1 MAHYNQSAG
10 NVNYD
15 ITTNYGFL
23 GSRAEVTI
31 TYKDPNSDEKTTLFD
46 KDIPNGNAIV
56 EDKTVFSILGGGTY
70 VTLPGTTSELDFGAT
85 FLSKLAFYIGGTT
98 AINVGGSA
106 FSGST
111 FNVFG
116 GDATLTGGAVGSGFS
131 SNTVN
136 IGYGGKFN
144 TGNTFLSFLSGT
156 TINFTDGGGTL
167 VVNGGSSFIDLSGKT
182 SINNYNPV
190 DDTIELQNQTAIID
204 RYSISYNSNGS
215 VTVKLYS
222 GNEAVGSYTANLAD
236 GVTLPVG
243 DFYVDEGENPLK
255 ITYDGQNTYIG
266 VCFLA
271 GSMIRTPDGDCA
283 VENIQIGDE
292 VVTFDWKSNTDR
304 VSPVVWVG
312 KAHVSVRPD
321 LPDDEAGY
329 PVRIL
334 KNAVADGVPYKDM
347 LITAEHC
354 LFFEN
359 RFVPVRMLVNGV
371 SIFYDKSIMSY
382 DYYHVETERHSV
394 ITADGM
400 LTESY
405 LDTGN
410 RRSFR
415 QDGKVVGLRGAIRNW
430 VEDAAAPL
438 GVDRSFAEPVFR
450 ALDERKHKVETI
462 QKETKSRDMTNDPD
476 LHLITETGAIIR
488 PIRRMGGQY
497 SFMVPSHTKSVR
509 IMSRVSRPSD
519 VIGPFVDDRRYL
531 GVAVTDI
538 CLLSARS
545 QYALISHVQ
554 VEKPEGWYLTD
565 GSGSIWTNGAALL
578 PVGDHLESDK
588 VSLLSITILEN
599 NSYFLNESE
608 KKENRKNLA

>member
-1 MAHYNQSAG
+1 MSHYHDT
-10 NVNYD
+10 VNDITYD
-15 ITTNYGFL
+15 IDTSVGLFGSQTN
-23 GSRAEVTI
+23 VTI
-31 TYKDPNSDEKTTLFD
+31 TDSHGNTLFD
-46 KDIPNGNAIV
+46 KNLPHGNVVV

-70 VTLPGTTSELDFGAT
+70 VTRPGTTSEIDFLGT
-85 FLSKLAFYIGGTT
+85 FLTGTTYYIGGNTT
-98 AINVGGSA
+98 IKVGGSA
-106 FSGST
+106 LTSST
-111 FNVFG
+111 VNVFG

-156 TINFTDGGGTL
+156 KINFTDGGGTL
-167 VVNGGSSFIDLSGKT
+167 VVNGGSSVIDLSGKT
-182 SINNYNPV
+182 SINNYNPAY
-190 DDTIELQNQTAIID
+190 DTIEFQNQTTVID
-204 RYSISYNSNGS
+204 RYSIFYNADGSATIKLMDKNG
-215 VTVKLYS
+215 
-222 GNEAVGSYTANLAD
+222 EPVGSYTVNMAD
-236 GVTLPVG
+236 GVTLPEG
-243 DFYVDEGENPLK
+243 LFYVDKGENPLK

-292 VVTFDWKSNTDR
+292 VVTFDWKNNADR

-359 RFVPVRMLVNGV
+359 RFVPARMLVNGV
-371 SIFYDKSIMSY
+371 SIFYDKSIRSY
-382 DYYHVETERHSV
+382 DYYHVETEHHSV

-410 RRSFR
+410 RRSFK
-415 QDGKVVGLRGAIRNW
+415 QNGKVIGLGGATRNW

-450 ALDERKHKVETI
+450 ALDERKHQVETT
-462 QKETKSRDMTNDPD
+462 QKETKVPDMTNDPD
-476 LHLITETGAIIR
+476 LHLMTEAGAIIR
-488 PIRRMGGQY
+488 PIRRTAGQY

-509 IMSRVSRPSD
+509 IMSRASRPSD

-531 GVAVTDI
+531 GVAVTEL
-538 CLLSARS
+538 CLLSAKC
-545 QYALISHVQ
+545 QYALMSQ
-554 VEKPEGWYLTD
+554 LWEDKPEGWYLTGRSD
-565 GSGSIWTNGAALL
+565 CLWTNGAALL
-578 PVGDHLESDK
+578 PVGNYLSPNE

-599 NSYFLNESE
+599 NSYFLDESKG
-608 KKENRKNLA
+608 KKPEELTLMG

>member
-1 MAHYNQSAG
+1 MSHYHDT
-10 NVNYD
+10 VNDITYD
-15 ITTNYGFL
+15 IDTSVGLFGSQTN
-23 GSRAEVTI
+23 VTI
-31 TYKDPNSDEKTTLFD
+31 TDSHGNTLFD
-46 KDIPNGNAIV
+46 KNLPHGNVVV

-70 VTLPGTTSELDFGAT
+70 VTRPGTTSEIDFLGT
-85 FLSKLAFYIGGTT
+85 FLTGTTYYIGGNTT
-98 AINVGGSA
+98 INVGGSA
-106 FSGST
+106 LTSST
-111 FNVFG
+111 VNVFG

-156 TINFTDGGGTL
+156 KINFTDGGGTL
-167 VVNGGSSFIDLSGKT
+167 VVNGGSSVIDLSGKA
-182 SINNYNPV
+182 SINNYNPAY
-190 DDTIELQNQTAIID
+190 DTIEFQNQTTVID
-204 RYSISYNSNGS
+204 RYSIFYNADGSATIKLMDKNG
-215 VTVKLYS
+215 
-222 GNEAVGSYTANLAD
+222 EPVGSYTVNMAD
-236 GVTLPVG
+236 GVTLPEG
-243 DFYVDEGENPLK
+243 LFYVDKGENPLK

-292 VVTFDWKSNTDR
+292 VVTFDWKSNADR

-321 LPDDEAGY
+321 LPDDAAGY

-359 RFVPVRMLVNGV
+359 RFVPARMLVNGV
-371 SIFYDKSIMSY
+371 SIFYDKTIRSY
-382 DYYHVETERHSV
+382 DYYHVETEHHSV

-410 RRSFR
+410 RRSFK
-415 QDGKVVGLRGAIRNW
+415 QNGKVIGLGGATRNW

-450 ALDERKHKVETI
+450 ALDERKHKVETT
-462 QKETKSRDMTNDPD
+462 QKETKIPDMTNDPD
-476 LHLITETGAIIR
+476 LHLMTETGAIIR
-488 PIRRMGGQY
+488 PIRRTAGQY

-509 IMSRVSRPSD
+509 IMSRASRPSD

-531 GVAVTDI
+531 GVAVTEL
-538 CLLSARS
+538 CLLSAKC
-545 QYALISHVQ
+545 QYALMSQ
-554 VEKPEGWYLTD
+554 LWEDKPEGWYLTGRSD
-565 GSGSIWTNGAALL
+565 CLWTNGAALL
-578 PVGDHLESDK
+578 PVGNYLNPNE

-599 NSYFLNESE
+599 NSYFLDKSKGKNPE
-608 KKENRKNLA
+608 KLTLMG

>member
-1 MAHYNQSAG
+1 MTQYHDT
-10 NVNYD
+10 VNGITYD
-15 ITTNYGFL
+15 IDTKAGFL
-23 GSRAEVTI
+23 DLQTNVTI
-31 TYKDPNSDEKTTLFD
+31 TDS
-46 KDIPNGNAIV
+46 NGSVIFNKNLPHDSVVV
-56 EDKTVFSILGGGTY
+56 EDKTVFSLLGGGTY
-70 VTLPGTTSELDFGAT
+70 VTRPGTTSKIDFAGT
-85 FLSKLAFYIGGTT
+85 FLTGTTYYIGGNTS
-98 AINVGGSA
+98 INVGGSA
-106 FSGST
+106 LTSST
-111 FNVFG
+111 INVFG
-116 GDATLTGGAVGSGFS
+116 GDATLTGGALGSGFS

-167 VVNGGSSFIDLSGKT
+167 VVNGGSSTIDLSGKT
-182 SINNYNPV
+182 SINNYNPAY
-190 DDTIELQNQTAIID
+190 DTIEFENQTTVID
-204 RYSISYNSNGS
+204 RYTIFYNKDGS
-215 VTVKLYS
+215 VTVTLKDENGYT
-222 GNEAVGSYTANLAD
+222 VGSYTANLAD
-236 GVTLPVG
+236 GVTLPEG
-243 DFYVDEGENPLK
+243 LFYVDQGDNPLK

-271 GSMIRTPDGDCA
+271 GSMIRTPEGDQA
-283 VENIQIGDE
+283 VESIQIGDE
-292 VVTFDWKSNTDR
+292 VITFDWKSNKDI

-312 KAHVSVRPD
+312 KAHMTVRPD

-329 PVRIL
+329 PVSVL
-334 KNAVADGVPYKDM
+334 KNAVAEGVPYKDM

-382 DYYHVETERHSV
+382 DYYHVETEHHSV

-415 QDGKVVGLRGAIRNW
+415 QNGKIVGLRGAIKNW

-438 GVDRSFAEPVFR
+438 GVDRSFAEPLFH
-450 ALDERKHKVETI
+450 ALDERKSEVKTT
-462 QKETKSRDMTNDPD
+462 QKKTKTQDMTNDPD
-476 LHLITETGAIIR
+476 LHLITESGAVIR

-497 SFMVPSHTKSVR
+497 SFMLPSRTKSVR

-531 GVAVTDI
+531 GVAVTDL

-545 QYALISHVQ
+545 QHALMSHLQ

-565 GSGSIWTNGAALL
+565 GSDRIWTNGAALL
-578 PVGDHLESDK
+578 PVADRLESDK

-599 NSYFLNESE
+599 NSYFLDNSTKRESV
-608 KKENRKNLA
+608 KNSA